1 MSRKGAKGRA
11 AMTIFERY
19 FFRDLVAN
27 LVAVTSVLTLITAG
41 RLLITLFDKV
51 AAGSYPADVV
61 LPLLGLGCLDWIVQ
75 MLPFGAMIAALLV
88 LGRYYRDNEI
98 YAAFSIRVSHWRI
111 LATLMR
117 VGVPLAL
124 LLLYLLM
131 NVLPQA
137 RQQFEFIKESGKQRM
152 DVGAVESGRFIETDD
167 GVLFV
172 ARRAEDSVAGVF
184 VAVRRDGHWT
194 IETAATGAQRE
205 SADGRR
211 WLELQDGRFYEGAP
225 GRGEFVVS
233 SYRKH
238 SVLLPRRV
246 TEWDADDPD
255 MLGFAALWASPLP
268 EHRAELQWRLSVPL
282 SLLLLLLLA
291 EPLSRVAPR
300 RGHLQLAAAIVLFL
314 IYANVLTLLTGM
326 IAAGRAPPLP
336 GVWPA
341 HLAVLALALLLWRRR
356 RPWFA
361 RASRP
366 SPGGSTA

>member
-1 MSRKGAKGRA
+1 
-11 AMTIFERY
+11 MTIFERY

-51 AAGSYPADVV
+51 AAGRYPADVV

-98 YAAFSIRVSHWRI
+98 YAAFSIRISHRRI

-152 DVGAVESGRFIETDD
+152 DVSAVESGRFIETDD

-233 SYRKH
+233 SYGKH

-255 MLGFAALWASPLP
+255 MLDFAALWASPLP
-268 EHRAELQWRLSVPL
+268 EHQAELQWRLSVPL

-291 EPLSRVAPR
+291 EPLSRAAPR
-300 RGHLQLAAAIVLFL
+300 RGYLQLAAAIVLFL
-314 IYANVLTLLTGM
+314 LYANVLTLVTGM
-326 IAAGRAPPLP
+326 IAAGRVPPLP

-361 RASRP
+361 RASRA
-366 SPGGSTA
+366 SPEEGAA